1 MNTWYTTPVVLPVD
15 NQECWV
21 RLNYWFGQPFKAVWH
36 TAGNEWT
43 DSVNGIIYP
52 VWTISRWR
60 PV

>member
-1 MNTWYTTPVVLPVD
+1 MNTWYTMPVVLPVD

-21 RLNYWFGQPFKAVWH
+21 RLNDWFGLPFKAVWH

-43 DSVNGIIYP
+43 DKVNGIIYP

>member
-1 MNTWYTTPVVLPVD
+1 MPVVLPVD

-21 RLNYWFGQPFKAVWH
+21 RLNDWFGLPFKAVWH

-43 DSVNGIIYP
+43 DKVNGIIYP